1 MKSLD
6 SIPNIALMGILIT
19 GTAALASGGR
29 LLLLPEL
36 VKLTN
41 SIGGMFRK
49 FAEQRR
55 APVAPGTLGI
65 LCDATHLA
73 LGRYRS
79 QPILFRTSDRVRDS
93 V

>member
-29 LLLLPEL
+29 VLLLPEL

-41 SIGGMFRK
+41 SIGGNS
-49 FAEQRR
+49 QDCR
-55 APVAPGTLGI
+55 AAPCPSRAGDTRHSVRYNAPGIRPLS
-65 LCDATHLA
+65 LA
-73 LGRYRS
+73 ADS
-79 QPILFRTSDRVRDS
+79 SSDLRLDS
-93 V
+93 